1 MAYVQSDKS
10 DLLLPSSYAPSTD
23 QEVVQEYGVGSRIS
37 QPFNQQRQTYYNR
50 VHPDAS
56 GTLRNSQISTKKL
69 LNKNIKEVIRI
80 LAKGAASMS
89 DALDLYRQYINSG
102 HKWETESTADE
113 RRLKDMETRVTMG
126 GVSFQTII
134 NQFVFSMIIEGAFC
148 GEVTGNMVE
157 GIFDISPVSPF
168 EVTFTQDDDPR
179 LGVIDIIGQ
188 GVGGN
193 FKTLQDPRRPN
204 PYFIYDPISNDSTEP
219 WGAIPFLPGIAAEIM
234 HSELFTKTDQFLD
247 GQVYPKGYFSFD
259 LAQLNRAQLDPK
271 TVVKWVSES
280 VTALQGNMS
289 SSDIT
294 QSIITK
300 VPTLWT
306 LVGSLGKV
314 NLDGLEML
322 DRMISR
328 NLQRSYKVPAFLYD
342 LGGSGGGI
350 QSGRERTQMLLWLRR
365 IRNLQRMVNEG
376 LTQWGNIELA
386 IQGSRGKCEFMLDDT
401 DLEGERLIAEYDQLE
416 ASARHTQAQADETY
430 IRMGIVSR
438 KEVRETLIDND
449 DRYVNLPRTALPPEP
464 VAQPTGEPEDEP
476 EPQEA

>member
-1 MAYVQSDKS
+1 
-10 DLLLPSSYAPSTD
+10 
-23 QEVVQEYGVGSRIS
+23 
-37 QPFNQQRQTYYNR
+37 
-50 VHPDAS
+50 
-56 GTLRNSQISTKKL
+56 
-69 LNKNIKEVIRI
+69 
-80 LAKGAASMS
+80 
-89 DALDLYRQYINSG
+89 
-102 HKWETESTADE
+102 
-113 RRLKDMETRVTMG
+113 
-126 GVSFQTII
+126 
-134 NQFVFSMIIEGAFC
+134 MIIEGAFC

-204 PYFIYDPISNDSTEP
+204 PYFIYDPVSNDSTEP

-234 HSELFTKTDQFLD
+234 HSELFTKTDQYLD

-271 TVVKWVSES
+271 TIVKWVNES
-280 VTALQGNMS
+280 ATALQGNMS

-294 QSIITK
+294 QSIIMK

-350 QSGRERTQMLLWLRR
+350 QSGRERTQFLLWLRR

-401 DLEGERLIAEYDQLE
+401 DLEGERMICLLYT
-416 ASARHTQAQADETY
+416 SP
-430 IRMGIVSR
+430 S
-438 KEVRETLIDND
+438 
-449 DRYVNLPRTALPPEP
+449 PR
-464 VAQPTGEPEDEP
+464 DS
-476 EPQEA
+476 